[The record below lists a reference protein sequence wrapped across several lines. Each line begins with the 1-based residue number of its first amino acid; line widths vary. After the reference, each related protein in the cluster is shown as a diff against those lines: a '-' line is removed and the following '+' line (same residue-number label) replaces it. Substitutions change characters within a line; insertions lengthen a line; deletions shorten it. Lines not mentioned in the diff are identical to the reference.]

1 METKNTVI
9 LYHGN
14 CLDGFGAA
22 YAAWKKFEDSATYI
36 AVFHGDTHPQGLAG
50 KEVYIADFSYPK
62 EQLLELERQT
72 KRLVVLDHHEGAR
85 EYVEL
90 VREYVFDNNR
100 SGSGITWEYFNA
112 GTPLP
117 RLLAYIQD
125 GDLWRHSLPNW
136 REVGAYLSTVPFT
149 FETFD
154 TLATTF
160 ADDTQFEKIIQK
172 GAAFAQYRD
181 YLCEKFIESAQEVQF
196 DEFSVLAVNAPRLF
210 NSQVGNLL
218 AQKHPPFA
226 IVWYPHG
233 DQWHFSLRG
242 TGEVDLAAVAQRRGG
257 NGHHNAASFRV
268 PFGQPLPFSF
278 KK

>member
-1 METKNTVI
+1 MDPKDTVI

-22 YAAWKKFEDSATYI
+22 YAAWKKFGDSASYI
-36 AVFHGDTHPQGLAG
+36 AVFHGDAPPAGLAG

-62 EQLLELERQT
+62 EQLLELETQAA
-72 KRLVVLDHHEGAR
+72 RLVVLDHHAGAQA
-85 EYVEL
+85 YVEL
-90 VREYVFDNNR
+90 VREHVFDNDR
-100 SGSGITWEYFNA
+100 SGSGIAWEYFNPD
-112 GTPLP
+112 TPLP

-125 GDLWRHSLPNW
+125 GDLWRHALPQW
-136 REVGAYLSTVPFT
+136 REVGAYLSTMPFA
-149 FETFD
+149 FATFD
-154 TLATTF
+154 ALANTF
-160 ADDTQFEKIIQK
+160 TDDTQFEAVVHK
-172 GAAFAQYRD
+172 GAAFAEYRD
-181 YLCEKFIESAQEVQF
+181 HLCETFVENAEEVEF
-196 DEFSVLAVNAPRLF
+196 DEFNVLAVNVPRLF

-226 IVWYPHG
+226 IVWYPHK

-268 PFGQPLPFSF
+268 PFGQPFPFSR
-278 KK
+278 KN